1 MPIYDIEEEDIEVIS
16 NCPLCDS
23 NGIEVISEVCEK
35 DKKKFYR
42 NYTKRRK
49 YYLFLNSVL

>member
-23 NGIEVISEVCEK
+23 NGIEVISDVCEK
-35 DKKKFYR
+35 DKKK
-42 NYTKRRK
+42 
-49 YYLFLNSVL
+49 LD